1 MESTRCLIQVTT
13 VSGGLSRRKA
23 LACLGGTAA
32 LLATARPARSR
43 AQATPPPQGEEA
55 VAPNHFALSGTET
68 QLTYEPA
75 TAAGGPRVT
84 YDGPYGRHTVVGDE
98 MRVEESALGQL
109 VTWYL
114 GAFPDQGELW
124 MTLLLPRFTPM
135 SDADPPLPLR
145 HPGDPEVGDQHD
157 RGPPAQRGIG
167 RVPSPATGRN
177 RPVGLDLTLQ
187 KARRHVRS
195 SAGRAGSV
203 PEPSTASGIH
213 RCTLSG

>member
-13 VSGGLSRRKA
+13 VSGDLSRRKA

-84 YDGPYGRHTVVGDE
+84 YDGPYGRHTAVRDE

-135 SDADPPLPLR
+135 SDADPPTPFATLAILKWVISTIAGPPRSGALDEYRVLPLAGTAR
-145 HPGDPEVGDQHD
+145 LV
-157 RGPPAQRGIG
+157 
-167 RVPSPATGRN
+167 
-177 RPVGLDLTLQ
+177 LT
-187 KARRHVRS
+187 
-195 SAGRAGSV
+195 
-203 PEPSTASGIH
+203 
-213 RCTLSG
+213 